1 MDDSIKN
8 VRAVGNLQKKYPNVR
23 VKSVLAVEH
32 LSSEEKT
39 QLIEN
44 YLSDTFTNIL

>member
-8 VRAVGNLQKKYPNVR
+8 VRAVANLQKKYPNVR

-32 LSSEEKT
+32 LSSNEKT
-39 QLIEN
+39 ELIEN
-44 YLSDTFTNIL
+44 YLSDTFLDII